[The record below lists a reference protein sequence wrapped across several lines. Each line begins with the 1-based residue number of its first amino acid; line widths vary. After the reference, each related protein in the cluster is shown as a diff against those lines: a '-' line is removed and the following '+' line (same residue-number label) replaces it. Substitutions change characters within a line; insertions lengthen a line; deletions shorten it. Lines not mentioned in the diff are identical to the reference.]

1 MIDTGHA
8 FVSPDQLRVGLYIEL
23 ELGWMSHP
31 FPKGSF
37 KISSDRQIE
46 TLRGLGLKRVRYVPA
61 KSDPEVQAQPAP
73 ALPVVPDGAPASP
86 DADPAQEQLMAPQQ
100 RRESRHAVL
109 LQAQRESLARCD
121 QKFGAAIRRYE
132 AVLDQLKTEPTQA
145 GRECR
150 ELVDEIVFDVLG
162 QGECSILLLSEGIG
176 ERTGMHPV
184 NVTVLSLLL
193 GDALGLSVE
202 QLHDLGTAAFLH
214 DIGKTKL
221 AERVRSMHGG
231 FSAADLDAYRGH
243 VAHGVLLAKRLGLA
257 DGATRAIAEHH
268 ELADGSGF
276 PRQTRGDAISM
287 PGRILA
293 LVNRYENMC
302 NPSPR
307 SPMATPHEALS
318 LIFSQ
323 SRARFDAAILN
334 AFIRMM
340 GVYPPGSV
348 VQLANDRF
356 ALVVSVNSMR
366 PLRPRV
372 LVHDPAVARDQALVL
387 DLEQPG
393 APGIRRSVRPAVLP
407 KATMDYLSPRLR
419 ICYFFERAV
428 LSLRTAGGA

>member
-73 ALPVVPDGAPASP
+73 ALPVVADGGPASP
-86 DADPAQEQLMAPQQ
+86 DADPEQHPMAPQQ
-100 RRESRHAVL
+100 LREIQHAAL

-121 QKFGAAIRRYE
+121 QKFGSAIRRYE
-132 AVLDQLKTEPTQA
+132 AVLEQLKTEPAQV
-145 GRECR
+145 GHECR
-150 ELVDEIVFDVLG
+150 ELVDEIVADVLG

-193 GDALGLSVE
+193 GDVLGLSVE

-356 ALVVSVNSMR
+356 ALVVSVNSAR
-366 PLRPRV
+366 PLKPRV
-372 LVHDPAVARDQALVL
+372 LVHDPAIARDQALVL

-428 LSLRTAGGA
+428 LSVHAAGGA

>member
-1 MIDTGHA
+1 MIETGHA

-37 KISSDRQIE
+37 KISSARQIE

-61 KSDPEVQAQPAP
+61 KSDPEVQAQPVAAP
-73 ALPVVPDGAPASP
+73 PVAPDGAPGSP
-86 DADPAQEQLMAPQQ
+86 DADPEQGQLVAPQQ
-100 RRESRHAVL
+100 LHKTQHALL
-109 LQAQRESLARCD
+109 LQAQRESLAHCD
-121 QKFGAAIRRYE
+121 QKFGSAIRRYE
-132 AVLDQLKTEPTQA
+132 TVLDQLKTEPAQA
-145 GRECR
+145 GRACR
-150 ELVDEIVFDVLG
+150 ELVDEIVADVLG
-162 QGECSILLLSEGIG
+162 HGECSIMLLSEGIG
-176 ERTGMHPV
+176 DRAGMHPV

-202 QLHDLGTAAFLH
+202 ALHDLGTAAFLH
-214 DIGKTKL
+214 DMGKTML
-221 AERVRSMHGG
+221 AERARWMHGG
-231 FSAADLDAYRGH
+231 LSPADVDAYQGH
-243 VAHGVLLAKRLGLA
+243 VAHGVVLARRLGLA
-257 DGATRAIAEHH
+257 QGAARAIAEHH
-268 ELADGSGF
+268 EMADGSGF
-276 PRQTRGDAISM
+276 PRHIKGGEISM

-307 SPMATPHEALS
+307 SPIATPHEALS

-323 SRARFDAAILN
+323 SRARFDAAILD

-356 ALVVSVNSMR
+356 ALVVSVNSAR

-393 APGIRRSVRPAVLP
+393 APGIRRSVRPTVLP

-428 LSLRTAGGA
+428 LSGRTAHGA